1 MRMYT
6 IIISLILRFYVLVMA
21 RKLSMLK
28 RAHLHMNV
36 LQRISAWE
44 NRVQRMAKKE
54 MRESNE
60 CIIFLLRTD
69 SDLGLDE
76 EGQRFFINMRDRY
89 EVSLA
94 FLKT

>member
-1 MRMYT
+1 
-6 IIISLILRFYVLVMA
+6 
-21 RKLSMLK
+21 
-28 RAHLHMNV
+28 MNV

-44 NRVQRMAKKE
+44 NRVQRIAKKE

-60 CIIFLLRTD
+60 CIIFLLQTE

-76 EGQRFFINMRDRY
+76 EGQRFFIHVRDRY

>member
-1 MRMYT
+1 MYT
-6 IIISLILRFYVLVMA
+6 IIIPLILRFYVLVMA

-44 NRVQRMAKKE
+44 NRVQRIAKKE

-60 CIIFLLRTD
+60 CIIFLLWTD
-69 SDLGLDE
+69 SDQGLDE
-76 EGQRFFINMRDRY
+76 EGQRFLINMQDRY